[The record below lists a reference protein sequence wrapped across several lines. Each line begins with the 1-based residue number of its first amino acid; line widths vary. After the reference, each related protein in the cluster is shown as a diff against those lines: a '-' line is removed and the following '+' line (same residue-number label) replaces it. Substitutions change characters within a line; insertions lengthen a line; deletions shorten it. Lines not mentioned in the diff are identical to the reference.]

1 MPTLEEY
8 KSNIVQISQMT
19 FELQHAI
26 KNAEDE
32 WDMPGIISVYDELK
46 RCLVKNR
53 EILSHLINPQNHN

>member
-32 WDMPGIISVYDELK
+32 WDMPSIISVYDELK

>member
-8 KSNIVQISQMT
+8 KSNIKQISQMI
-19 FELQHAI
+19 FELQHTI

-32 WDMPGIISVYDELK
+32 SEMPGIISVYDELK